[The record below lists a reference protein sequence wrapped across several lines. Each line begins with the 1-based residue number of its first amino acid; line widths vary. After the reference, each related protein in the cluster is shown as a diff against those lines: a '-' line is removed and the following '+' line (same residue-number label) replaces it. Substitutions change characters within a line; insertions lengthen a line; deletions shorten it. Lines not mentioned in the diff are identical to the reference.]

1 VTGAR
6 SLAAW
11 LGAVKPHTASVLL
24 HVGGLVAIVLFT
36 PLAAPETA
44 DVLAVEV
51 IETLERAVT
60 PSETPRPRSEP
71 PPPPDDPEPERPRLI
86 PATARQHLVDQ
97 ARAFQP
103 ERPGESESNPYD
115 ENAEPSLEPSE
126 PAPLFEVPME
136 ATVGGGD
143 GIEVVAVA
151 GRGEVMARP
160 GAPGVRGGKGRGRPT
175 RPPNVDTAESWEI
188 TAQPRPLNEHGL
200 QPEYPPEAKARGLE
214 GVVIVELVVD
224 RRGRVVQTRIVRSAG
239 EDFDRAARAHCR
251 RLRFH
256 PAEANGKPV
265 SARIEWRVEF
275 KLRNR

>member
-1 VTGAR
+1 MTAAR
-6 SLAAW
+6 SFGAW
-11 LGAVKPHTASVLL
+11 LGGVKPHTASVLIHL
-24 HVGGLVAIVLFT
+24 GVLLTIVVLT

-44 DVLAVEV
+44 EVLSVEV
-51 IETLERAVT
+51 VETLGRAVK
-60 PSETPRPRSEP
+60 PAETPRQEPKPEP
-71 PPPPDDPEPERPRLI
+71 PPEDPEPDRPRLI
-86 PATARQHLVDQ
+86 PVSARQRLVDQ
-97 ARAFQP
+97 ARAYQP
-103 ERPGESESNPYD
+103 ERPAESEANPYD
-115 ENAEPSLEPSE
+115 ESAEPSLEPRD

-136 ATVGGGD
+136 ATVGDGD

-160 GAPGVRGGKGRGRPT
+160 GAPGVRGGKGRGKPT
-175 RPPNVDTAESWEI
+175 RPSNVDTAESWEI

-224 RRGRVVQTRIVRSAG
+224 SRGRVVQTRIVRSAG
-239 EDFDRAARAHCR
+239 KDFDRAARAHCR

-275 KLRNR
+275 KIRNR